1 MKIIGENINEHPVK
15 ELGNIIYYTNS
26 AGDLMPV
33 VATNNN
39 GRQDYIRLTST
50 KRLGA
55 KTSARSTPNPQ
66 NKTGLQ
72 LWVKK
77 NTNITNTTGRF
88 TTWGDISTNANDLTG
103 DDASPYVMLSSD
115 FFALMDGV
123 GAKFTLGTA
132 LSLSQFTISFV
143 IKDQRGK
150 LGVLTGKSSDAN
162 AFISTS
168 YASGGSVTLSLA
180 SGEVYSTAAGVVPHN
195 EDVLVTVI
203 KDSSNTLFVRVNATQ
218 VYTTTAASTALQ
230 IDQIGKL
237 GSSTDTF
244 MGNIYEICIYNTALT
259 GDDLSTVELGLKAR
273 NRIA

>member
-77 NTNITNTTGRF
+77 NTNITNTT
-88 TTWGDISTNANDLTG
+88 
-103 DDASPYVMLSSD
+103 SPT
-115 FFALMDGV
+115 
-123 GAKFTLGTA
+123 K
-132 LSLSQFTISFV
+132 
-143 IKDQRGK
+143 
-150 LGVLTGKSSDAN
+150 
-162 AFISTS
+162 
-168 YASGGSVTLSLA
+168 
-180 SGEVYSTAAGVVPHN
+180 PP
-195 EDVLVTVI
+195 
-203 KDSSNTLFVRVNATQ
+203 
-218 VYTTTAASTALQ
+218 
-230 IDQIGKL
+230 
-237 GSSTDTF
+237 
-244 MGNIYEICIYNTALT
+244 
-259 GDDLSTVELGLKAR
+259 
-273 NRIA
+273 